1 MSRSLLRYDGRV
13 AIITGAGRGNSQAR
27 LCKAIWLFEYFA
39 SIHNRFGQRVCS
51 NACLKRCKGRG
62 YVVCKNYTHSIVTV
76 IFPSYLVNDLGVDLT
91 GLGKNSGPVDEVV
104 STIRNQGGV
113 AIPNYGKYTIH
124 TVCVL
129 TMIVLQTQ

>member
-1 MSRSLLRYDGRV
+1 M
-13 AIITGAGRGNSQAR
+13 
-27 LCKAIWLFEYFA
+27 
-39 SIHNRFGQRVCS
+39 
-51 NACLKRCKGRG
+51 
-62 YVVCKNYTHSIVTV
+62 TV